1 MSVAESPVLNALFD
15 LSSWRQS
22 LVEATRNLAT
32 VTAELDLVPSGV
44 MLQMESMAH
53 DIEHDRV
60 RIAFVGEFSR
70 GKTELI
76 NALFFSDMGHRLM
89 PSSTGQ
95 TTMCPVEI
103 QGALENRNTLRLLPI
118 ASRSMDA
125 SIEKLKKAASA
136 WQSFPLSDDDQKG
149 RVEALSRLTETVCV
163 AVEDARKIGL
173 CPPLNQTPKHLER
186 TVCPSC
192 GLGKVLIPRWRH
204 ALLSLSHPVLDA
216 GLTILDT
223 PGLNAIG
230 AEPELTLSMLADA
243 DAIVFLLGADT
254 GVTQSDLMIWDQYLI
269 RNTHQTQIVLL
280 NKIDMLWDEL
290 RSEEEIWAEVEQQIE
305 KTANRLRINPNQ
317 VIPISGQKGLI
328 ARIKKDD
335 NLLARSGM
343 MDLEK
348 AIANIVIAARYNTIR
363 NRYKDVIKKA
373 VMDQKFRLQD
383 QRTQI
388 VEQMDS
394 VLSLKERSA
403 GKIPAMVERH
413 KKRLQDF
420 EADRKVFEGKKE
432 SFRSAVE
439 SLLLD
444 PLTPDNFDQII
455 RSAKEEMLSAW
466 TTGGIVERFQQFFEE
481 ALAHFDEALAG
492 AEKVSALMAEEYK
505 ALQSR
510 YHMPDLRAVPY
521 AMMPKRAE
529 LMDMAEKY
537 ERFGM
542 KLEIAVNTQSSVVK
556 KTFLTVATKT
566 RDFVMETR
574 KEAETWVDSLM
585 EVMQQQM
592 QIFQDRQ
599 QEEIKALEQIAHT
612 VNGMDER
619 IADLK
624 TKLEAIDE
632 KEVLLNRSE
641 KPLMDIIF

>member
-149 RVEALSRLTETVCV
+149 RVEALSRLAETVCV

-403 GKIPAMVERH
+403 EKIPAMVERH
-413 KKRLQDF
+413 KKRLRDF
-420 EADRKVFEGKKE
+420 ESDRKSFEGKKE

-466 TTGGIVERFQQFFEE
+466 TTGGIVGRFQQFFEE
-481 ALAHFDEALAG
+481 AIAHFDKALEG
-492 AEKVSALMAEEYK
+492 AEKVSALMSEEYK
-505 ALQSR
+505 GLQTR

-624 TKLEAIDE
+624 SKLEAINE